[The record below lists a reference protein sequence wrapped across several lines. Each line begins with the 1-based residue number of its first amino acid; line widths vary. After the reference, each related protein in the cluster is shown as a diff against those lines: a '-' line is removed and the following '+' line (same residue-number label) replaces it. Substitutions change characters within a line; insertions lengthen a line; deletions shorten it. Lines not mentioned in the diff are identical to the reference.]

1 MYALLEFYLGKV
13 HTGDLNNR
21 KTNQNKV
28 IKWKRQ
34 SKTMTQSKQLIIS
47 AKDKSWSDVGL

>member
-28 IKWKRQ
+28 IKWKKQ
-34 SKTMTQSKQLIIS
+34 SKTMMQSKRLIIS
-47 AKDKSWSDVGL
+47 AQDESWSDVGL